1 MSAPTRPTP
10 AERLADAAQRINRH
24 PRLTALA
31 LGFSALALYLA
42 TLTPSIPPTDS
53 GELILAAWLPGVA
66 HAPGFPLWVVLGW
79 LTSHLLPV
87 GSVPQRLNAMS
98 AWWGAAAVGMT
109 YLLLRAALLT
119 APLEARDQKP
129 GINGDLRVS
138 GLWLPAVW
146 IAVAVTILFA
156 VSRTLWSWSVVAEVY
171 SLHIF
176 LVATILWLLLVWR
189 QRVQEG
195 ESAGRWLI
203 LAALVYGLALG
214 NHNLTIGLLAPAILF
229 WLWINRRGLSWSLI
243 ALSAL
248 ALALGALIYL
258 YLPWR
263 AAQDPL
269 LNWGDPHNLERLWW
283 HVTGKQYRVNL
294 FGGTPASM
302 ARELGAGL
310 LLWAQQFTSL
320 AVPLLLGGVWALW
333 RRDRA
338 LTIFTLL
345 IAIFG
350 VSYAV
355 IYEIADDRDAYYL
368 ASFLVSTLWLAAA
381 WRWLS
386 AWAMGTAAA
395 AVKDSGA
402 ARLRPGARAAVAP
415 NRPKANRPARGGRN
429 ADARPAALD
438 TEGAAPSARPA
449 AWRRALP
456 FALLLLPLLALVWN
470 GREDDHR
477 HYTYPATYAQNAL
490 DEAGPNA
497 LILTGDWQLVAPLLT
512 LQFVNQDRPDVAV
525 VDVLLFQNRP
535 WYHRQIEL
543 TQPALL
549 APVAAEHEAFL
560 TKLRQFE
567 SDQLAAGDT
576 EIQQRYTALWR
587 ALMASAL
594 ATRPVYAT
602 PDALGHLR
610 QFGLDLSSQALP
622 GGVLLRILPQAPTQP
637 PALAPLTWNVTPFL
651 EATAAGRFLDEPA
664 RKIRRAHAIMAVNR
678 GTFHA
683 RANLSTETLSDLQ
696 LATRIDPTYTL
707 AFVLLAEAQQ
717 GQGDTTAARQSL
729 QAALALEPDN
739 VQVQQRLAALK

>member
-1 MSAPTRPTP
+1 MSWLTLMTP
-10 AERLADAAQRINRH
+10 VERLQRAAASISRH
-24 PRLTALA
+24 PQRTALTLGVGA
-31 LGFSALALYLA
+31 LLLYLA

-53 GELILAAWLPGVA
+53 GELILAAWLPGIA

-98 AWWGAAAVGMT
+98 AWWGAAAVVMT
-109 YLLLRAALLT
+109 YLLLREALLT
-119 APLEARDQKP
+119 ARPQARDQRP
-129 GINGDLRVS
+129 GINGDLLVS
-138 GLWLPAVW
+138 GLWLPAEW
-146 IAVAVTILFA
+146 IAVAVTLTLA

-171 SLHIF
+171 SLHVF
-176 LVATILWLLLVWR
+176 LVAAILWLLLVWR
-189 QRVQEG
+189 TRVQQG
-195 ESAGRWLI
+195 EPSGPRAAGRWLI

-229 WLWINRRGLSWSLI
+229 WLWINRRGLSLPLI

-248 ALALGALIYL
+248 ALALGMLIYL

-294 FGGTPASM
+294 FGGTLASM

-310 LLWAQQFTSL
+310 LLWTQQFTPL

-345 IAIFG
+345 IALFG

-368 ASFLVSTLWLAAA
+368 ASFLASTLWLAAA
-381 WRWLS
+381 WQWLS
-386 AWAMGTAAA
+386 ARAPEASPVSAAPARPPDSAKGGRRAAA
-395 AVKDSGA
+395 
-402 ARLRPGARAAVAP
+402 
-415 NRPKANRPARGGRN
+415 RPARE
-429 ADARPAALD
+429 ADSRRAPPAAPPPP
-438 TEGAAPSARPA
+438 AAPVASRG
-449 AWRRALP
+449 WRRGLS
-456 FALLLLPLLALVWN
+456 FALLLLPLLTLAWN
-470 GREDDHR
+470 WREADH
-477 HYTYPATYAQNAL
+477 HDYTYPATYAQNAL
-490 DEAGPNA
+490 DEAAPNA
-497 LILTGDWQLVAPLLT
+497 LILTGDWQLVSPLLT
-512 LQFVNQDRPDVAV
+512 RQFVEQQRPDVAV

-543 TQPALL
+543 AYPALL
-549 APVAAEHEAFL
+549 TPVAAEHEAFL
-560 TKLRQFE
+560 AKLRQFE

-576 EIQQRYTALWR
+576 EIGQRYTALWQ
-587 ALMASAL
+587 ALLTSAL
-594 ATRPVYAT
+594 ASRPVYAT

-610 QFGLDLSSQALP
+610 QFGVDLSGQALP
-622 GGVLLRILPQAPTQP
+622 GGVLLHVLPQAPAQP
-637 PALAPLTWNVTPFL
+637 PALAPLTWNVMPFL
-651 EATAAGRFLDEPA
+651 QATAAGRFLDEPA
-664 RKIRRAHAIMAVNR
+664 RKIRRAHALMAVNR
-678 GTFHA
+678 GAFHA
-683 RANLSTETLSDLQ
+683 RANFPAQALPDLQ
-696 LATRIDPTYTL
+696 LATQIDPTYTL
-707 AFVLLAEAQQ
+707 AFILLAETQQ
-717 GQGDTTAARQSL
+717 GQGDTAGARRSL